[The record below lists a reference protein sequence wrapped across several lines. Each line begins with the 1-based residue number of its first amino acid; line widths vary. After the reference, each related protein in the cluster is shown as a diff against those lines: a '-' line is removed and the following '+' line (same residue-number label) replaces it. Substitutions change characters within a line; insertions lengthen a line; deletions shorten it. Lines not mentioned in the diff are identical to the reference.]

1 MGYVFRRS
9 TAFRVSRRTKR
20 RGEILGQERH
30 RAERQ
35 LSKYFSK
42 EETNINLF
50 AQIKTA
56 VSIKE
61 AAEHYGLKIGRGNMV
76 CCPFH
81 ADRTPSMKLNEDYF
95 YCFGCGATGDVID
108 LVAKLFNLSSYDAAK
123 KLADDFGIDP
133 DKPPA
138 APAEAAKR
146 LAEDFGV
153 AEQKPSVLARLKRGK
168 TQMEAERHSF
178 RVLRDYFGILQD
190 WKEHCAPQLP
200 EDPIDP
206 RYAEACHM
214 LDRIG
219 NMLDILISGTPQER
233 GSVVADMQKDNRL
246 GLMEER
252 NRQIKEDAHEQS

>member
-9 TAFRVSRRTKR
+9 TAFRVPRRTKR
-20 RGEILGQERH
+20 RSEILRQERH

-35 LSKYFSK
+35 HSKYFSK
-42 EETNINLF
+42 EETSINLF
-50 AQIKTA
+50 AQIKMA
-56 VSIKE
+56 VPVKE
-61 AAEHYGLKIGRGNMV
+61 AAEYYGLEVNRDNMV

-95 YCFGCGATGDVID
+95 YCFGCGAHGDVID
-108 LVAKLFNLSSYDAAK
+108 LTAQLFHLPTADAAR
-123 KLADDFGIDP
+123 KLTADFGI
-133 DKPPA
+133 
-138 APAEAAKR
+138 
-146 LAEDFGV
+146 

-168 TQMEAERHSF
+168 TQVEAERHSF